1 MLDQEERLSGVTI
14 LGLFPV
20 REDFISERVG
30 ELLVFKVK
38 KLCEHVSIR
47 SV

>member
-1 MLDQEERLSGVTI
+1 MVDQEERLRAVTV

-20 REDFISERVG
+20 RKDFISEGVG

-38 KLCEHVSIR
+38 NFVDMSIR